1 MSCSLA
7 GPPVPALSANERGV
21 ASSGGWKEK
30 HATSGTFII
39 PVVVRGV
46 VGSCWVLDLYE
57 YQGKELLRQFGIET
71 LEGVAAATPEEAKK
85 AAEQFG
91 GTVAVKAQVLTGGR
105 GKAGGIKVV
114 KEPAEAEDA
123 ARQILG
129 MDIKGH
135 EVRQVLVEA
144 GAEIASE
151 MYLSILVDRAEKKPL
166 ILFSTEGGV
175 DIEEV
180 SERNPEA
187 IVRIYIDP
195 LLGLL
200 PYQIREL
207 TFAAGLE
214 GDVAKGVGKTLNNL
228 YKAFTESDA
237 SLVEINPLVTTEDGR
252 VLALDSKVTI
262 DNSSLFRHSEIAE
275 MHDVE
280 AADPEEQRAQEAGL
294 QYVKLDG
301 DVGILGNG
309 AGLVMSTLDVVA
321 QAGGDPANFCDV
333 GGGANADEISE
344 ALDIV
349 TANRQV
355 KSVLFNIFGGIT
367 RGDEVARG
375 LLSALERSEIKLP
388 IVVRLDGTNAEEGRQ
403 ILSENTPE
411 NVHTE
416 ETMLDAARRAVELA
430 QNGGR

>member
-1 MSCSLA
+1 
-7 GPPVPALSANERGV
+7 
-21 ASSGGWKEK
+21 
-30 HATSGTFII
+30 
-39 PVVVRGV
+39 
-46 VGSCWVLDLYE
+46 LDLYE
-57 YQGKELLRQFGIET
+57 YQGKELLRQFDIET
-71 LEGVAAATPEEAKK
+71 LEGKVAASPEEARA
-85 AAEQFG
+85 AAEQLG
-91 GTVAVKAQVLTGGR
+91 GPVAIKAQVLTGGR

-114 KEPAEAEDA
+114 EEPEDAEEA

-129 MDIKGH
+129 MEIGDH
-135 EVRQVLVEA
+135 TVRQVLVEA
-144 GAEIASE
+144 GADIASE

-180 SERNPEA
+180 AETNPDS
-187 IVRIYIDP
+187 IVRIYVDP

-200 PYQIREL
+200 PYQVREL
-207 TFAAGLE
+207 VFDAGLE
-214 GDVAKGVGKTLNNL
+214 GDVTKGVGQVLNNL

-237 SLVEINPLVTTEDGR
+237 SLVEINPLVATEDGR
-252 VLALDSKVTI
+252 VLALDAKVTI
-262 DNSSLFRHSEIAE
+262 DNSSLFRHSDIGE

-280 AADPEEQRAQEAGL
+280 AADPGEQRAQEAGL
-294 QYVKLDG
+294 QYVKLNG

-321 QAGGDPANFCDV
+321 QAGGDPANFLDV
-333 GGGANADEISE
+333 GGGADAEKISE

-349 TANRQV
+349 ASNQQV

-375 LLSALERSEIKLP
+375 LLSALEDSDIDLP
-388 IVVRLDGTNAEEGRQ
+388 IVVRLDGTNAEEGRE
-403 ILSENTPE
+403 ILAENTPE

-416 ETMLDAARRAVELA
+416 ETMLDAARKAVELG
-430 QNGGR
+430 QNESR

>member
-1 MSCSLA
+1 M
-7 GPPVPALSANERGV
+7 
-21 ASSGGWKEK
+21 
-30 HATSGTFII
+30 
-39 PVVVRGV
+39 
-46 VGSCWVLDLYE
+46 
-57 YQGKELLRQFGIET
+57 
-71 LEGVAAATPEEAKK
+71 
-85 AAEQFG
+85 
-91 GTVAVKAQVLTGGR
+91 
-105 GKAGGIKVV
+105 
-114 KEPAEAEDA
+114 
-123 ARQILG
+123 
-129 MDIKGH
+129 
-135 EVRQVLVEA
+135 
-144 GAEIASE
+144 
-151 MYLSILVDRAEKKPL
+151 DRAEKKPL

>member
-1 MSCSLA
+1 M
-7 GPPVPALSANERGV
+7 
-21 ASSGGWKEK
+21 
-30 HATSGTFII
+30 
-39 PVVVRGV
+39 
-46 VGSCWVLDLYE
+46 DLYE

-71 LEGVAAATPEEAKK
+71 LEGIVAASPEEARA
-85 AAEQFG
+85 AAEQLGG

-114 KEPAEAEDA
+114 NEAEDVEEA

-129 MDIKGH
+129 MQINDH
-135 EVRQVLVEA
+135 TVHRVLVEA
-144 GAEIASE
+144 GATIASE
-151 MYLSILVDRAEKKPL
+151 MYLSIMVDRAEKKPL
-166 ILFSTEGGV
+166 ILFSTEGGI

-180 SERNPEA
+180 AETSPDA

-200 PYQIREL
+200 PYQVREL
-207 TFAAGLE
+207 VFDAGLE
-214 GDVAKGVGKTLNNL
+214 GDIAKGVSQVLNNL
-228 YKAFTESDA
+228 YEAFTEADA
-237 SLVEINPLVTTEDGR
+237 SLVEINPLVATEDGR
-252 VLALDSKVTI
+252 VLALDAKVTV
-262 DNSSLFRHSEIAE
+262 DNSSLFRHTDIAE

-280 AADPEEQRAQEAGL
+280 AADPQEQRALEAGL

-321 QAGGDPANFCDV
+321 QAGGEPANFCDV
-333 GGGANADEISE
+333 GGGADAEKISQ

-349 TANRQV
+349 TSNEQV
-355 KSVLFNIFGGIT
+355 RSVLFNIFGGIT

-375 LLSALERSEIKLP
+375 LLSALEQSEINLP
-388 IVVRLDGTNAEEGRQ
+388 IVVRLDGTNAEEGRE
-403 ILSENTPE
+403 ILAENTPE

-430 QNGGR
+430 QDGGR

>member
-1 MSCSLA
+1 M
-7 GPPVPALSANERGV
+7 
-21 ASSGGWKEK
+21 
-30 HATSGTFII
+30 
-39 PVVVRGV
+39 
-46 VGSCWVLDLYE
+46 DLYE

-71 LEGVAAATPEEAKK
+71 LEGTVVRSPEDAKK

-114 KEPAEAEDA
+114 HDPADAEEA

-135 EVRQVLVEA
+135 EVKQVLVEA
-144 GAEIASE
+144 GAAIASE
-151 MYLSILVDRAEKKPL
+151 MYLSITVDRAEKKPL

-180 SERNPEA
+180 AETKPEA
-187 IVRIYIDP
+187 LVKIHVDP

-200 PYQIREL
+200 PYEVREL
-207 TFAAGLE
+207 TFSAGLE
-214 GDVAKGVGKTLNNL
+214 GDVAKGVGKTLQNL

-252 VLALDSKVTI
+252 VLALDAKVTV
-262 DNSSLFRHSEIAE
+262 DNSSLFRHQNIAE
-275 MHDVE
+275 LHDVE
-280 AADPEEQRAQEAGL
+280 AADPEEQRALEAGL

-333 GGGANADEISE
+333 GGGADAEKISE

-349 TANRQV
+349 TSNRQV

-375 LLSALERSEIKLP
+375 LLGALERSEINLP

-411 NVHTE
+411 NVYTE

-430 QNGGR
+430 HNGRG